1 MLWNKWK
8 IIEWGQEEKITSVK
22 KLKELRSFRRL
33 IRQSARCTAN
43 GWELWVPTIAKMVE
57 SFLFVSRK
65 TFSNSEACCEH
76 WDEWDDI
83 YAVLWSWKAGQRK
96 ERRQYRNISHLNPCA
111 YDERQAEWQ
120 DGHQNFP
127 LPLLMAGS
135 MPWPPLNTGTSGMTY
150 MLFAPLMRKERQWR
164 NPTSLSAGMSRVI

>member
-43 GWELWVPTIAKMVE
+43 GGELWVPTIAKMVE

-65 TFSNSEACCEH
+65 TFSNNEACCEH

-83 YAVLWSWKAGQRK
+83 YAVL
-96 ERRQYRNISHLNPCA
+96 
-111 YDERQAEWQ
+111 
-120 DGHQNFP
+120 
-127 LPLLMAGS
+127 
-135 MPWPPLNTGTSGMTY
+135 
-150 MLFAPLMRKERQWR
+150 
-164 NPTSLSAGMSRVI
+164 